1 MGEIIVDIPTYFIC
15 PISLDIMKD
24 PVTLASGITYDRESI
39 EQWLSSSSDSSSS
52 YCPVTKLPL
61 HRDTDLTP
69 NHTLRRLI
77 QAWCT
82 SNGVERMPTPKSP
95 LNKGHVHK
103 LIEELSIPRLQLKS
117 LTKLAVLASESDKNR
132 KCMVEAGL
140 TKAVVSFILKTSAKK
155 TCVMM
160 VNSGFEEALSILHQ
174 ILRVTNDEFSVLLM
188 ENQEFI
194 DLLIGVLRDIPK
206 DNNDLV
212 RTHAVSILKATIE
225 VSSIGILQKL
235 NLDFFKTIVDIV
247 RERVSHQATK
257 CALHILFESCQWSQN
272 KLKIIE
278 AGAVL
283 ELIELELTTPEK
295 RMTELIFGILAS
307 VCSCADGRAKF
318 LEHAGGIALISK
330 RMIRV
335 SPLLDDFAIKILDS
349 ICKFSATSQVLQE
362 MLNVGGVSKLC
373 MVLQADNA
381 VQVKDMAKSVLKL
394 HSSFWSSSPC
404 IHVYLLTREIA
415 I

>member
-1 MGEIIVDIPTYFIC
+1 MGEVDVPTYFIC
-15 PISLDIMKD
+15 PISLEIMKD
-24 PVTLASGITYDRESI
+24 PVTIATGITYDRESI
-39 EQWLSSSSDSSSS
+39 EQWLSSSEASS

-61 HRDTDLTP
+61 HKDTDLTP

-82 SNGVERMPTPKSP
+82 INASNGVDRIPTPKSP
-95 LNKGHVHK
+95 LNKMHVQK
-103 LIEELSIPRLQLKS
+103 LIQELSIPRLQLKS
-117 LTKLAVLASESDKNR
+117 LMKLAVLASESDKNR

-140 TKAVVSFILKTSAKK
+140 TKAIVSFILKTWANK
-155 TCVMM
+155 TCLM

-174 ILRVTNDEFSVLLM
+174 ILRVSNDEFKVLVK
-188 ENQEFI
+188 ENQEFV
-194 DLLIGVLRDIPK
+194 DLLTRVLRGGDIPK
-206 DNNDLV
+206 VNEIM

-225 VSSIGILQKL
+225 VSSTGILQRL
-235 NLDFFKTIVDIV
+235 NLDFFKTIVEIV
-247 RERVSHQATK
+247 RESISHQATK

-272 KLKIIE
+272 KLRIIE

-295 RMTELIFGILAS
+295 RITELIFGILDS

-335 SPLLDDFAIKILDS
+335 SPIVDDFAIKILAS
-349 ICKFSATSQVLQE
+349 ICKFSATTEVLQE
-362 MLNVGGVSKLC
+362 MLNVGGISKLC

-381 VQVKDMAKSVLKL
+381 VQVKDKARLVLRL
-394 HSSFWSSSPC
+394 HSSFWNSSPC
-404 IHVYLLTREIA
+404 IHVYLLTRQIA
-415 I
+415 S

>member
-1 MGEIIVDIPTYFIC
+1 MGEIVVDIPTYFVC
-15 PISLDIMKD
+15 PISLNIIKD

-39 EQWLSSSSDSSSS
+39 EQWLSSSD

-61 HRDTDLTP
+61 HKDTDLTP

-82 SNGVERMPTPKSP
+82 SNGVDRIPTPKSP

-103 LIEELSIPRLQLKS
+103 LIRELSIPRLQLKS
-117 LTKLAVLASESDKNR
+117 LVKLAVLASESDKNR
-132 KCMVEAGL
+132 KCMVEAGF
-140 TKAVVSFILKTSAKK
+140 TKAIVSFILKTSAKK

-160 VNSGFEEALSILHQ
+160 TNSGFEEALSILHQ
-174 ILRVTNDEFSVLLM
+174 ILRVSNDEFRVLVM
-188 ENQEFI
+188 ENQEFV
-194 DLLIGVLRDIPK
+194 DVLIRVLRGSHMDIPR
-206 DNNDLV
+206 DNDIM

-225 VSSIGILQKL
+225 VSSIGILQRL
-235 NLDFFKTIVDIV
+235 NHDFFKTIVEIV
-247 RERVSHQATK
+247 RESISHQATK
-257 CALHILFESCQWSQN
+257 CVLRILFESCQWSQN

-295 RMTELIFGILAS
+295 RITELIFGILSS
-307 VCSCADGRAKF
+307 VCSCADGRAKL

-335 SPLLDDFAIKILDS
+335 SPLVDDFTIKILAS
-349 ICKFSATSQVLQE
+349 ICKFSATTQVLQE

-373 MVLQADNA
+373 MVLQADNT
-381 VQVKDMAKSVLKL
+381 VQVKDKAKSVLML
-394 HSSFWSSSPC
+394 HSRFWSSSPC

>member
-1 MGEIIVDIPTYFIC
+1 MFLR
-15 PISLDIMKD
+15 ISYVQYHLDIMKD

-39 EQWLSSSSDSSSS
+39 EQWLLSSESSSS

-61 HRDTDLTP
+61 HKDTDLTP

-82 SNGVERMPTPKSP
+82 SNAY
-95 LNKGHVHK
+95 
-103 LIEELSIPRLQLKS
+103 PRTFYS
-117 LTKLAVLASESDKNR
+117 SVTIAVLASESDKNR

-140 TKAVVSFILKTSAKK
+140 TKAIVSFILKTS
-155 TCVMM
+155 VMT
-160 VNSGFEEALSILHQ
+160 NNGFEKALSILHQ
-174 ILRVTNDEFSVLLM
+174 ILWVSNDEFRVLVM
-188 ENQEFI
+188 ENQEFV
-194 DLLIGVLRDIPK
+194 DLLTRD
-206 DNNDLV
+206 NDIM

-235 NLDFFKTIVDIV
+235 NHDFFKTIVEIV
-247 RERVSHQATK
+247 RERISHQATN
-257 CALHILFESCQWSQN
+257 CALHIFFFFFLIERENFIRKTNIQSIYKNQN

-335 SPLLDDFAIKILDS
+335 SPLVDDFAIKILAS
-349 ICKFSATSQVLQE
+349 ICKFSGTTQVLQE

-381 VQVKDMAKSVLKL
+381 VLVKDKAKSVLKL
-394 HSSFWSSSPC
+394 HSSFG
-404 IHVYLLTREIA
+404 VVLLVFMFIC
-415 I
+415 